1 MYKTFATIAV
11 ATGTFFV
18 LEGCKSDAANDETSE
33 PKTRIDDITKAV
45 DDITKEFEKGTAL
58 LFDMTFY
65 DLSDVYDGNKCADI
79 ADKTLAK
86 AKTLLEKLTQDAK
99 ENPLTEA
106 EKLAFGNLQHK
117 MKAAGY
123 RMDQAYNTCVHASKS
138 SPEEKARLRN
148 KY

>member
-86 AKTLLEKLTQDAK
+86 AKTLLEKLK
-99 ENPLTEA
+99 IETEA
-106 EKLAFGNLQHK
+106 EKLAFGNLKHK
-117 MKAAGY
+117 MTAAGY